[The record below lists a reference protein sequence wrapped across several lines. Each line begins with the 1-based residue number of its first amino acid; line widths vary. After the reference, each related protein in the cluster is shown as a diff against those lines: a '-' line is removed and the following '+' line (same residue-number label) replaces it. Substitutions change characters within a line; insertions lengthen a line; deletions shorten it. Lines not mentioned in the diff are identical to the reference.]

1 MDGFKWWTIVAAA
14 LACNGAACNVG
25 SDGSDNLGKVCTAI
39 GCGKNGMFV
48 TLVSSFGIWA
58 EGSYRLTV
66 TLDRQ
71 QQTCDFSVP
80 AELPSGVGVTSLD
93 CGGSDFEAG
102 LGDYGVSL
110 QFSTK
115 PKTLGLELARDGTVL
130 LSDSRKPTY
139 EESRPNGPDCEPLCK
154 WADFQIIVQ
163 Q

>member
-1 MDGFKWWTIVAAA
+1 MDGPKWWTIVAAA

-25 SDGSDNLGKVCTAI
+25 SDGSDDLGKACTAI
-39 GCGKNGMFV
+39 GCGQNAMLV
-48 TLVSSFGIWA
+48 TLVSSSGIWA
-58 EGSYRLTV
+58 EGGYRLSV
-66 TLDRQ
+66 TLDGQ

-80 AELPSGVGVTSLD
+80 AHLPSGIGVTSLD

-102 LGDYGVSL
+102 LGEYGVSL

-130 LSDSRKPTY
+130 LNDRREPTY
-139 EESRPNGPDCEPLCK
+139 EESRPNGPYCEPVCK
-154 WADFQIIVQ
+154 WADFQVIVQ